1 MVTDRRNGP
10 GRRPVADD
18 GKRTELICFK
28 VTERM
33 ALDLLR
39 LSTSQDRT
47 TSDFM
52 YMTTRQKL
60 YGDMVRLDIIGAQ
73 FTTSDKVD
81 Q

>member
-1 MVTDRRNGP
+1 M
-10 GRRPVADD
+10 ADD
-18 GKRTELICFK
+18 GKRTELVCVK

-39 LSTSQDRT
+39 LSVSQERSI
-47 TSDFM
+47 SDFLFGALR
-52 YMTTRQKL
+52 TRL
-60 YGDMVRLDIIGAQ
+60 YGDIVKLETMAAQ